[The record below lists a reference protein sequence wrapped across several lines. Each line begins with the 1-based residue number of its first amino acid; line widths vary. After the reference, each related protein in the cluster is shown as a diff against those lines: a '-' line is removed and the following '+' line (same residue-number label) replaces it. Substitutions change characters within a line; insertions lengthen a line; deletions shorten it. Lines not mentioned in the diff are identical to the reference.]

1 MNLSSNISTNKQD
14 NRALSMGEIAFKK
27 FKKNKL
33 AIFGASVLTILV
45 LFAIFA
51 PLLTSYKIDDIDL
64 YSISVQ
70 PSAEHILGTD
80 EIGRDVFARLIYGG
94 RVSLGVGVFATLIQ
108 VFIGTAMGAL
118 AGYYGGIV
126 DSIIMRLVD
135 VIMCFPFFMI
145 AVTIAAVIGPSVW
158 NLIIIIAALSW
169 TSIARIVRAEVL
181 ALKEREFIEASRAL
195 GMNDYEIILKHILP
209 NILSPIL
216 VSATLS
222 IANSILTES
231 ALSFLG
237 MGVRPPQPSWGNMLT
252 AAQSMNTLRY
262 ELWMWIPPGLMIF
275 LTVLSINFLGDGLR
289 DALDPKE
296 KV

>member
-1 MNLSSNISTNKQD
+1 MSSNISTNKHD
-14 NRALSMGEIAFKK
+14 HRTLSMSKIAFMK
-27 FKKNKL
+27 FRKNKL
-33 AIFGASVLTILV
+33 AIMGAVVLIILV

-51 PLLTSYKIDDIDL
+51 PVLTSYKIDDIDL
-64 YSISVQ
+64 YSITIE
-70 PSAEHILGTD
+70 PSSEHILGTD
-80 EIGRDVFARLIYGG
+80 EIGRDVFTRLIYGG

-108 VFIGTAMGAL
+108 VFIGTVLGAL

-126 DSIIMRLVD
+126 DTIIMRLVD

-145 AVTIAAVIGPSVW
+145 AIAIAAVIGPSVW
-158 NLIIIIAALSW
+158 NLIIIIAVLSW

-195 GMNDYEIILKHILP
+195 GMNNFEIIIKHILP

>member
-1 MNLSSNISTNKQD
+1 MILNSIMCTNNQD
-14 NRALSMGEIAFKK
+14 NKPLSMGRLAFMK
-27 FKKNKL
+27 FRKNKL
-33 AIFGASVLTILV
+33 AILGAVVLTILV
-45 LFAIFA
+45 LFALFA
-51 PLLTSYKIDDIDL
+51 PLLTNYKIDDLDL
-64 YSISVQ
+64 YSISVE
-70 PSAEHILGTD
+70 PSSEHILGTD
-80 EIGRDVFARLIYGG
+80 EIGRDVFTRLIYGG
-94 RVSLGVGVFATLIQ
+94 RVSLVVGIVATLLQ
-108 VFIGTAMGAL
+108 VFIGTVLGAL

-126 DSIIMRLVD
+126 DSIIMRVVD
-135 VIMCFPFFMI
+135 IIMCFPFFMI
-145 AVTIAAVIGPSVW
+145 AVTIAAVIGPSIW
-158 NLIIIIAALSW
+158 NLIIIIAMLSW
-169 TSIARIVRAEVL
+169 TSIARIVRGEVL
-181 ALKEREFIEASRAL
+181 ALKEREFIEASKAL
-195 GMNDYEIILKHILP
+195 GMNNFQIILKHIIP

-252 AAQSMNTLRY
+252 SAQSMNTLRY
-262 ELWMWIPPGLMIF
+262 EWWLWIPPGLMIF

>member
-1 MNLSSNISTNKQD
+1 MSSNICTNDQE
-14 NRALSMGEIAFKK
+14 NRSLSMGKMAFIK

-33 AIFGASVLTILV
+33 AIVGAVVLTLLV
-45 LFAIFA
+45 LFAVFA
-51 PLLTSYKIDDIDL
+51 PLLSSYKIDDIDL
-64 YSISVQ
+64 YNISVE

-80 EIGRDVFARLIYGG
+80 EIGRDVFTRLIYGG
-94 RVSLGVGVFATLIQ
+94 RVSLGVGIFATLIQ
-108 VFIGTAMGAL
+108 VFIGTVLGAL

-126 DSIIMRLVD
+126 DSVIMRIVD

-158 NLIIIIAALSW
+158 NLIIIIAMLSW

-195 GMNDYEIILKHILP
+195 GMNNYEVILKHILP

-252 AAQSMNTLRY
+252 AAQSMNTLKY
-262 ELWMWIPPGLMIF
+262 EWWLWIPPGLMIF

>member
-1 MNLSSNISTNKQD
+1 MTLSSNICTNDQE
-14 NRALSMGEIAFKK
+14 NRSLSMGKMAFIK

-33 AIFGASVLTILV
+33 AIVGAVVLTLLV
-45 LFAIFA
+45 LFAVFA
-51 PLLTSYKIDDIDL
+51 PLLSSYKIDDIDL
-64 YSISVQ
+64 YNISVE

-80 EIGRDVFARLIYGG
+80 EIGRDVFTRLIYGG
-94 RVSLGVGVFATLIQ
+94 RVSLGVGIFATLIQ
-108 VFIGTAMGAL
+108 VFIGTVLGAL

-126 DSIIMRLVD
+126 DSVIMRIVD

-158 NLIIIIAALSW
+158 NLIIIIAMLSW

-195 GMNDYEIILKHILP
+195 GMNNYEVILKHILP

-252 AAQSMNTLRY
+252 AAQSMNTLKY
-262 ELWMWIPPGLMIF
+262 EWWLWIPPGLMIF

>member
-1 MNLSSNISTNKQD
+1 MNSIMCTNNQD
-14 NRALSMGEIAFKK
+14 NKPLSMGRLAFMK
-27 FKKNKL
+27 FRKNKL
-33 AIFGASVLTILV
+33 AILGAVVLTILV
-45 LFAIFA
+45 LFALFA
-51 PLLTSYKIDDIDL
+51 PLLTNYKIDDLDL
-64 YSISVQ
+64 YSISVE
-70 PSAEHILGTD
+70 PSSEHILGTD
-80 EIGRDVFARLIYGG
+80 EIGRDVFTRLIYGG
-94 RVSLGVGVFATLIQ
+94 RVSLVVGIVATLLQ
-108 VFIGTAMGAL
+108 VFIGTVLGAL

-126 DSIIMRLVD
+126 DSIIMRVVD
-135 VIMCFPFFMI
+135 IIMCFPFFMI
-145 AVTIAAVIGPSVW
+145 AVTIAAVIGPSIW
-158 NLIIIIAALSW
+158 NLIIIIAMLSW
-169 TSIARIVRAEVL
+169 TSIARIVRGEVL
-181 ALKEREFIEASRAL
+181 ALKEREFIEASKAL
-195 GMNDYEIILKHILP
+195 GMNNFQIILKHIIP

-252 AAQSMNTLRY
+252 SAQSMNTLRY
-262 ELWMWIPPGLMIF
+262 EWWLWIPPGLMIF